1 MADLRVVE
9 SFAREMM
16 REHNLVGWTFQY
28 DNATKRFG
36 VCKYTKRVIGMSKRL
51 TLANDEAQ
59 AMDTVLHEIAH
70 ALVGYGHGHGPVWK
84 AKAREIGAVPKACV
98 ASTEVVLV
106 GKYKGYCA
114 FCGPQHRIAQD
125 RRPTRQLACK
135 MHNETIQWRDAQ
147 GNVVDPTANG
157 WEAVCPDCGPLNAM
171 FARKPNR
178 NMKHN
183 ACGSR
188 VTFRQKSEIFA

>member
-9 SFAREMM
+9 SFAREAMQ
-16 REHNLVGWTFQY
+16 EHGLVGWRFEF

-36 VCKYTKRVIGMSKRL
+36 VCKYTKRTIGMSKRL
-51 TLANDEAQ
+51 TLANSEEQ
-59 AMDTVLHEIAH
+59 ALDTVLHEIAH
-70 ALVGYGHGHGPVWK
+70 ALVGYGHAHGPVWK
-84 AKAREIGAVPKACV
+84 AKARELGARPQACV

-125 RRPTRQLACK
+125 RRPARQLLCGYHK
-135 MHNETIQWRDAQ
+135 EPIQWRDAQ
-147 GNVVDPTANG
+147 GNVVDPSATG
-157 WEAVCPDCGPLNAM
+157 WEAVCPECGPVGAS
-171 FARKPNR
+171 FARKPSR

-188 VTFRQKSEIFA
+188 VTFRQKSEIFS